1 MFPQCPE
8 NQRAISHIGAFKI
21 EKLKEGGVRLMIFQ
35 QCDIKVRDFDIS
47 LSNIDW
53 LCYKHG
59 SSSTTKEYE

>member
-35 QCDIKVRDFDIS
+35 QCDIKVMDFD
-47 LSNIDW
+47 
-53 LCYKHG
+53 KA
-59 SSSTTKEYE
+59 